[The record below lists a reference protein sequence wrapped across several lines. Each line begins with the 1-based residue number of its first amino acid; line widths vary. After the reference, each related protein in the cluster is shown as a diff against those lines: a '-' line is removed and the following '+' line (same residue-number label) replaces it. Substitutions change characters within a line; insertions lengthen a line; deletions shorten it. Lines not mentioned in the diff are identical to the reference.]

1 MKNWIPTTISIAAIG
16 IAIVAMARVAPCESL
31 DFDYYGA
38 IIGVLSFL
46 VTLLIGYQIYTVIN
60 VKKELDEVRQ
70 IRNDI
75 DANIHNKTQEL
86 SKEFKEELSKAV
98 PILIAISTKDRNVIE
113 KTVFRGYKESNQSQ
127 LTKELAG
134 SAIYVIIEGFA
145 GLEENQRQQGIEELA
160 RNVNYDEVVEYYTDF
175 SKGRTDNKEL
185 KIEQF
190 LLDLMG
196 VLIEK
201 K

>member
-70 IRNDI
+70 IRKDI
-75 DANIHNKTQEL
+75 DAKILNKTQEL
-86 SKEFKEELSKAV
+86 SKDFQDELSKAV

-145 GLEENQRQQGIEELA
+145 GLEENQKQQGIEELA

>member
-16 IAIVAMARVAPCESL
+16 IAIVAMARVAPCEIL

-175 SKGRTDNKEL
+175 SKGRADNKEL

>member
-145 GLEENQRQQGIEELA
+145 GLEDNQRQQGIEELA